1 MVRQPIGG
9 SRIDGRKPV
18 QLASAQEPDK
28 KPEANTADRKNL
40 DTNLSSQRAQ
50 LERAAAEEEAQKQQM
65 ERAQRQQLQMQSVQS
80 AKQQEELSKHLQELQ
95 RNWLSA
101 MRQIATL
108 AKQLEEQQRHRPL
121 PPIENGQVKVYSL
134 VYLAPREAA
143 QTIESLFGT
152 QAIRIAVDERS
163 NALIMYGKPD
173 SFAAVDALIDR
184 LDKQAAPAN
193 AAEKTS
199 PNAATVPRS
208 LLVRI
213 FWLADRLPESE
224 GGQYAGDYL
233 PQSVLDA
240 TQKLGLDMPTLVTQ
254 TVNSLAVGSDDVT
267 SFSANAP
274 ALLYGQPSML
284 GCGSR
289 LKLVG
294 GDSVRMELNV
304 HVSGSANCDL
314 NGSLVT
320 PLNHFIVLGTANSL
334 IAQGGAPARRTC
346 RAGQAPAVPTILRE
360 TPGLG
365 RPPQPY
371 SPEGGSPKGH
381 KWNPAGL
388 LVSRHRART
397 STRRD
402 SLLSCKWSK
411 AKAIRLTQPSRAARG
426 NQSQPQPNKIA
437 GELRSPETL

>member
-1 MVRQPIGG
+1 M
-9 SRIDGRKPV
+9 
-18 QLASAQEPDK
+18 
-28 KPEANTADRKNL
+28 
-40 DTNLSSQRAQ
+40 
-50 LERAAAEEEAQKQQM
+50 
-65 ERAQRQQLQMQSVQS
+65 
-80 AKQQEELSKHLQELQ
+80 
-95 RNWLSA
+95 
-101 MRQIATL
+101 
-108 AKQLEEQQRHRPL
+108 
-121 PPIENGQVKVYSL
+121 
-134 VYLAPREAA
+134 
-143 QTIESLFGT
+143 
-152 QAIRIAVDERS
+152 
-163 NALIMYGKPD
+163 
-173 SFAAVDALIDR
+173 FAAVDGLIDR
-184 LDKQAAPAN
+184 LDKQAAPAS

-240 TQKLGLDMPTLVTQ
+240 TKKLGLDMPTLVTQ

-304 HVSGSANCDL
+304 HVSGSANGDL

-334 IAQGGAPARRTC
+334 IRQGGPGRDEP
-346 RAGQAPAVPTILRE
+346 AGQDRPRRCDHTAQNSWIGPPT
-360 TPGLG
+360 T
-365 RPPQPY
+365 
-371 SPEGGSPKGH
+371 
-381 KWNPAGL
+381 
-388 LVSRHRART
+388 
-397 STRRD
+397 
-402 SLLSCKWSK
+402 
-411 AKAIRLTQPSRAARG
+411 
-426 NQSQPQPNKIA
+426 
-437 GELRSPETL
+437 TL